1 MSGSMAPLPMV
12 PFPLAGEILLTLY
25 LVVWAVLATYGLH
38 RLHLV
43 RRYRRRAPSLAS
55 SASAAP
61 APLPPAEWPLVTVQL
76 PVFNEAYVVERLLDA
91 AASLDYPLD
100 RLEIQLLDDS
110 TDATSSIAAAR
121 VAHWRAGGR
130 NVVHLRRPDRRGFKA
145 GALQAGLERASGE
158 LLAIFDADFV
168 PAPDFLRA
176 LVPYF
181 KDEAVG
187 MVQSRWGHLNEAY
200 SLLARAQAISLDGHF
215 MVEHTARMLGG
226 AYFNFNGTAGILRKA
241 CVQDAGGWHADTL
254 TEDLDLS
261 YRAQLKGWRFV
272 FAPHVVCPAEL
283 PVEMNAFKA
292 QQHRWVKGSIQV
304 ARKLLPE
311 VWRSAAPWSVKVEAT
326 FHLTHNVA
334 YVALLLLAIVV
345 YPVVLARYES
355 RSLLFTVAD
364 TLLFLT
370 ATAST
375 LVYFGVAQRDL
386 HGEWRTRV
394 RYLPFVM
401 SLGIGLA
408 VNNTRAVIG
417 GLFGAR
423 GSFVRTP
430 KFKIAGREGSWRR
443 KRYHAPVNGWALLEI
458 LLGVYFAVA
467 MVFLFRAERF
477 ASIPFFLLYLF
488 GFLYVGVLSVVHAT
502 VRR

>member
-1 MSGSMAPLPMV
+1 MGGSMTLPAIV
-12 PFPLAGEILLTLY
+12 RSPLAGEVLLTLY
-25 LVVWAVLATYGLH
+25 LVVWVVLAAYGVH

-43 RRYRRRAPSLAS
+43 RRYRRRGDARLE
-55 SASAAP
+55 P
-61 APLPPAEWPLVTVQL
+61 AVARGSDATPIEWPRVTVQL
-76 PVFNEAYVVERLLDA
+76 PVYNEAYVVERLLDA
-91 AASLDYPLD
+91 AAALDYPPD

-110 TDATSSIAAAR
+110 TDATSEIAASR
-121 VAHWRAGGR
+121 IAHWRVQGR
-130 NVVHLRRPDRRGFKA
+130 NVVHLRRDRRSGFKA
-145 GALQAGLERASGE
+145 GALQAGLEEASGD

-168 PAPDFLRA
+168 PGPGFLRE

-181 KDEAVG
+181 QDERVG
-187 MVQSRWGHLNEAY
+187 MVQSRWGHLNETY

-215 MVEHTARMLGG
+215 VVEHSARMAGG

-241 CVQDAGGWHADTL
+241 CIRDAGGWLADTL

-261 YRAQLKGWRFV
+261 YRAQLRGWRFL

-304 ARKLLPE
+304 ARKLLPQ
-311 VWRSAAPWSVKVEAT
+311 VWCSSAPWSVKIEAT

-334 YVALLLLAIVV
+334 YVALLLLALIV

-364 TLLFLT
+364 TILFLT

-375 LVYFGVAQRDL
+375 LFYFGVAQRDL
-386 HGEWRTRV
+386 HGSWRARI

-408 VNNTRAVIG
+408 VNNTRAVLG
-417 GLFGAR
+417 GLFGGR

-430 KFKIAGREGSWRR
+430 KFRIAGREGSWKR
-443 KRYHAPVNGWALLEI
+443 KRYRAPVSAWAILEI
-458 LLGVYFAVA
+458 LLGIYFAVA

-488 GFLYVGVLSVVHAT
+488 GFLYVGVLSLVHAT
-502 VRR
+502 ARR